1 MADPTVSPING
12 SVAFTTSVSSGNYT
26 IQGVDVWDI
35 LPPGFGYVN
44 GSTVITHSNGTVS
57 NPDPQLDGG
66 VITWWLNKTMEP
78 FTTIVIEFNT
88 TASSFPG
95 VNLLN
100 VVRANGT
107 DPWGNVLMP
116 QASAFVT
123 VSSAGVV
130 SGYIE
135 NVTVLPVLP
144 VPGVTVWLYNGTDD
158 SVNATAVTDGNGF
171 YMFTGVA
178 PGSYYVRYNSSDPD
192 LGSLAPYTDD
202 DPSEP
207 LADPLITSRTFALP
221 PNGVYV
227 HDFEV
232 ALTVDLVLDKTGP
245 ASAELGDVVTYNYTV
260 TNQGDTGA
268 AGVVV
273 DDDVCGNATYVSGD
287 TSLDGLLDPGETW
300 LFVCNH
306 TVSVSDPNPLVNVAV
321 VNTTSKDSDPGNNED
336 T

>member
-1 MADPTVSPING
+1 
-12 SVAFTTSVSSGNYT
+12 
-26 IQGVDVWDI
+26 
-35 LPPGFGYVN
+35 
-44 GSTVITHSNGTVS
+44 GTVS